1 MGMYE
6 RIYELCTEEG
16 IKPGTLCAELGISR
30 GILSDLK
37 AGRTQELSTKNAR
50 LIADYFNVSTD
61 YILGNVSEPFFYLD
75 NERILKE
82 INSYGDEK
90 EDAPAISED
99 IAEFL
104 NVFRQLTPK
113 NQEILVETAKGL
125 LRGQ

>member
-6 RIYELCTEEG
+6 RIYELCTENG
-16 IKPGTLCAELGISR
+16 IKPGTLCSELGISR

-37 AGRTQELSTKNAR
+37 AGRTRELSIKNAR
-50 LIADYFNVSTD
+50 LIADYFHVSTD
-61 YILGNVSEPFFYLD
+61 YILGNVSDPFFYLD
-75 NERILKE
+75 NERILRE